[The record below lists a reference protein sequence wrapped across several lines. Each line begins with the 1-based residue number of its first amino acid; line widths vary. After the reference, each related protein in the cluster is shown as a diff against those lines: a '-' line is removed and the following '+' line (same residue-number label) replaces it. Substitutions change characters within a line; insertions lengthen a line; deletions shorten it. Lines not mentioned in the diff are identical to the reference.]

1 VDNLSHSVLTLLVCQ
16 LFSVIFSGFVKK
28 IYFLDNSI
36 LVEFRSMAAAESVV
50 VAIRWRPLIKR
61 ELANGSDSLTDW
73 TWTDTS
79 IKATAAER
87 EWTFDKVRK

>member
-1 VDNLSHSVLTLLVCQ
+1 
-16 LFSVIFSGFVKK
+16 
-28 IYFLDNSI
+28 
-36 LVEFRSMAAAESVV
+36 MAAAESVV